1 MRFNQKWEARIVDN
15 NDFAGVYFPA
25 RVPGNL
31 QSDYA
36 RFVGIDDIM
45 YSDNTEKLKNTENS
59 TFEYRTFLH
68 YETESDEKVYFVAEG
83 IDYRYDIILN
93 GQTLYS
99 GVGMYTKAELDI
111 TDSADIG
118 SELVVRVYPHPKK
131 KGSRIGSREEAVDS
145 CKPPVCYGWDWNPRL
160 LTSGMWL
167 PAYIETRRA
176 GFISKCEPFYKLSED
191 LKTAEVSFST
201 ECDADVTYSVYDP
214 DGKLIYEGKDPK
226 LSLDNV
232 KLWWCNGQGEPNLYR
247 WKAATASDEKSGY
260 IGFKKLRLLRNKGT
274 ETEPAGQPPK
284 SRYAVPIT
292 VELNNRRIFAQGSN
306 FVNTEIFVGESS
318 DEQIYDLVKL
328 AKEANMNILRVWG
341 GAGMAKPAFYD
352 ACDKLGLLVWQEFM
366 LACNSYTDNP
376 DYLKILEQEAS
387 SVILLLRGHVSL
399 AFWCGGN
406 ELFNNWSGMDDQS
419 KPLRLLNKLCY
430 ELDYERPFLT
440 TSPLE
445 GMAHGGYLFRY
456 DDGRDVFRVFSGSHF
471 TAYSEFGVPSITPV
485 EQLKKIIPEDE
496 LFPIKETKSWVHHHG
511 FNAWGQPRWLCLNVI
526 RRYFG
531 EPNSLEEAVK
541 YSGIMQEVGY
551 KVIFE
556 EARRQWPYCSMALN
570 WCFNEPWITAANNS
584 VVAYPLIKKPG
595 YYGIKEALR
604 PFLASARIPK
614 FDWKDGEIF
623 SAELWYLNETVET
636 VSDKITASIKIGEEI
651 IKVLEWDTGEVEP
664 LNNKLG
670 PSIHFK
676 LPRIEGTELF
686 ELILDSQNNVGSRYT
701 LAYSV
706 SEIPKPTY
714 LLNT

>member
-1 MRFNQKWEARIVDN
+1 MRFNQKWEARVVDDN
-15 NDFAGVYFPA
+15 NEFAGIYFPA

-36 RFVGIDDIM
+36 RFIGIDDIM
-45 YSDNTEKLKNTENS
+45 YSDNTEKLKNIENS
-59 TFEYRTFLH
+59 IFEYRTFLH
-68 YETESDEKVYFVAEG
+68 YEIESDEKVFFVAEG

-93 GQTLYS
+93 GKTLYS
-99 GVGMYTKAELDI
+99 GVGMFTKVELEI
-111 TDSADIG
+111 TNAANKG
-118 SELVVRVYPHPKK
+118 SELAVRIYPHPKK
-131 KGSRIGSREEAVDS
+131 KGTRTDCRDEAVDS

-160 LTSGMWL
+160 LISGMWL
-167 PAYIETRRA
+167 PAYIETRRV

-191 LKTAEVSFST
+191 LGTADISFVT
-201 ECDADVTYSVYDP
+201 ECDTDVTYSIYDT
-214 DGKLIYEGKDPK
+214 DNKLIYEGKDCK
-226 LSLDNV
+226 FSLNNI
-232 KLWWCNGQGEPNLYR
+232 KLWWCNGQGEPNLYQ
-247 WKAATASDEKSGY
+247 WKAETSSDKKSGY

-274 ETEPAGQPPK
+274 EIEPFGQPK
-284 SRYAVPIT
+284 SRYAAPIT
-292 VELNNRRIFAQGSN
+292 IELNNRRIFSQGSN

-318 DEQIYDLVKL
+318 DEGIYDLVKL

-352 ACDKLGLLVWQEFM
+352 ACDKLGILVWQEFM
-366 LACNSYTDNP
+366 LACNDYSDDP
-376 DYLKILEQEAS
+376 DYMKVLKQETTS
-387 SVILLLRGHVSL
+387 IILLLRSHVSL

-419 KPLRLLNKLCY
+419 KPLRLINKLCY

-456 DDGRDVFRVFSGSHF
+456 DDGRDVFQVFSGLHF
-471 TAYSEFGVPSITPV
+471 TAYSEFGIPCITPIK
-485 EQLKKIIPEDE
+485 QLEKIIPKEE

-511 FNAWGQPRWLCLNVI
+511 FNAWGKPRWICLNI
-526 RRYFG
+526 IKKYFG
-531 EPNSLEEAVK
+531 EPHSLEEIVK

-595 YYGIKEALR
+595 YFGIKDALR

-614 FDWKDGEIF
+614 FDWKDGENF
-623 SAELWYLNETVET
+623 TAELWYLNETVET
-636 VSDKITASIKIGEEI
+636 VSDIITVSIKIGKEI
-651 IKVLEWDTGEVEP
+651 INVLEWNTGKVNG

-670 PSIHFK
+670 PSINFK
-676 LPRIEGTELF
+676 LPRIQGTNLF
-686 ELILDSQNNVGSRYT
+686 ELILETKNNVGSTYT
-701 LAYSV
+701 LAYSI
-706 SEIPKPTY
+706 SEISVPSY
-714 LLNT
+714 ILNT